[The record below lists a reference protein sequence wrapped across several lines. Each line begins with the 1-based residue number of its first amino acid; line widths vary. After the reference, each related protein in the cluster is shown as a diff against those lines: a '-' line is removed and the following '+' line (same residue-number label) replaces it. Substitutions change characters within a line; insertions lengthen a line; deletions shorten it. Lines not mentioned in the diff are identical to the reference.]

1 MKYSMKPYIALLLAC
16 AASIQAA
23 ERPHIIL
30 VMTDDQ
36 GWGQT
41 GYQNHPHLKTPNLDA
56 MAANGLRFTHFYA
69 GASNCSPT
77 RATVLTGRSND
88 RAGVFDHGYPLR
100 LQERTVAQ
108 ALRDNGYATAHL
120 GKWHLNG
127 LRGPGIPILKEDS
140 HHPGAFGFDTWF
152 SVSNFF
158 DYDPLISRQGTI
170 EQHRGDSSEIIV
182 REALKF
188 LQANQH
194 SGKPFFIVIWYGS
207 PHAPMI
213 ANEADRAPFQNLSEK
228 HQHHLGELKAMDR
241 SIGALRNEL
250 RQLGIARNTL
260 LWFNS
265 DNGGLPGYG
274 KEAVGNLRGHK
285 NTMYEGGLRVPGIIE
300 WPAVIQKPRTTPFR
314 AGTMD
319 IFPTIAE
326 AAALPYSSMLQPQ
339 DGISLMPLFERE
351 IAVRP
356 QPLFFHHRNR
366 GVVIDGDHKL
376 MAQNQT
382 FELYN
387 LANDDEET
395 RNLYKENDPVSQRL
409 LQIYTKWKTS
419 LDASREGKDYAEGV
433 VLPNNPQRR
442 HWKDDPAYQ
451 PYLQQFQQNVH

>member
-1 MKYSMKPYIALLLAC
+1 MKHSMKPYIALLLAC

-36 GWGQT
+36 GWGQI

-88 RAGVFDHGYPLR
+88 RTGVFDHGYPLR
-100 LQERTVAQ
+100 LQEKTVAQ
-108 ALRDNGYATAHL
+108 ALRDNGYATAHF

-127 LRGPGIPILKEDS
+127 LRGPGIPILKDDS

-182 REALKF
+182 HESLKF
-188 LQANQH
+188 LQANQN
-194 SGKPFFIVIWYGS
+194 SGKPFFLVIWFGS
-207 PHAPMI
+207 PHSPMI
-213 ANEADRAPFQNLSEK
+213 ASKTDRAPFQNLPEK

-241 SIGALRNEL
+241 SIGALRNGL

-274 KEAVGNLRGHK
+274 KETVGHLRGNK
-285 NTMYEGGLRVPGIIE
+285 GTMYEGGLRVPGIIE
-300 WPAVIQKPRTTPFR
+300 WPAVIQKPRTTSFR

-326 AAALPYSSMLQPQ
+326 AAALPSSSMLSPQ
-339 DGISLMPLFERE
+339 DGISLMPLLKSK
-351 IAVRP
+351 IAARP
-356 QPLFFHHRNR
+356 KPLFFHHRNR
-366 GVVIDGDHKL
+366 GVIIDGDHKL
-376 MAQNQT
+376 IAQKGA

-387 LANDDEET
+387 LANDDQET
-395 RNLYKENDPVSQRL
+395 RSLYKENDPISQRL
-409 LQIYTKWKTS
+409 LKLYSDWKTS
-419 LDASREGKDYAEGV
+419 LNASREGKDYPEGI
-433 VLPNNPQRR
+433 VLPNNPERR
-442 HWKDDPAYQ
+442 LWKDDPAYQ

>member
-1 MKYSMKPYIALLLAC
+1 MKSFFTLFLIL

-56 MAANGLRFTHFYA
+56 MAANGLRFTRFYA

-88 RAGVFDHGYPLR
+88 RTGVFDHGYPLR
-100 LQERTVAQ
+100 LQEKTVAQ
-108 ALRDNGYATAHL
+108 ALQDNSYATAHF

-127 LRGPGIPILKEDS
+127 LRGPGIPILKGDS

-188 LQANQH
+188 LRANQN
-194 SGKPFFIVIWYGS
+194 SGKPFFLVIWFGS

-213 ANEADRAPFQNLSEK
+213 ANEADRAPFQNLPEK

-241 SIGALRNEL
+241 SIGALRSGL

-274 KEAVGNLRGHK
+274 KETVGNLRGNK
-285 NTMYEGGLRVPGIIE
+285 GTMYEGGLRVPGIIE
-300 WPAVIQKPRTTPFR
+300 WPAIIQKPRITSFR

-351 IAVRP
+351 ISVRP
-356 QPLFFHHRNR
+356 KPLFFHHRNR
-366 GVVIDGDHKL
+366 GVMIDGDHKL
-376 MAQNQT
+376 IAQNNG

-395 RNLYKENDPVSQRL
+395 RNLYNENDSVSQRL
-409 LQIYTKWKTS
+409 LKLYSDWKIS
-419 LDASREGKDYAEGV
+419 LNASREGKDYPEGI
-433 VLPNNPQRR
+433 VLPNNPNRR
-442 HWKDDPAYQ
+442 HWKDDSAYQ
-451 PYLQQFQQNVH
+451 PYLQKFQQNVH

>member
-1 MKYSMKPYIALLLAC
+1 MKYSMILFLALFLIC
-16 AASIQAA
+16 AASIQAE

-56 MAANGLRFTHFYA
+56 MAANGLRFNYFYA

-88 RAGVFDHGYPLR
+88 RTGVFNHGYPLR
-100 LQERTVAQ
+100 LQEKTVAQ
-108 ALRDNGYATAHL
+108 ALRDNGYATAHF

-182 REALKF
+182 HEALKF
-188 LQANQH
+188 LRANQH
-194 SGKPFFIVIWYGS
+194 AGKPFFVVIWYGS

-213 ANEADRAPFQNLSEK
+213 ANEADRAPFQNLPEK

-241 SIGALRNEL
+241 SIGALRNGL

-274 KEAVGNLRGHK
+274 KETVGNLRGNK
-285 NTMYEGGLRVPGIIE
+285 GTMYEGGLRVPGIME
-300 WPAVIQKPRTTPFR
+300 WPAVIQKSRMTSFR

-326 AAALPYSSMLQPQ
+326 AAALPLTSMLSPQ
-339 DGISLMPLFERE
+339 DGISLMPLLKKQ
-351 IAVRP
+351 IAARP
-356 QPLFFHHRNR
+356 KPLFFHHQNR
-366 GVVIDGDHKL
+366 GVIIDGNYKL
-376 MAQNQT
+376 IAQNKS

-387 LANDDEET
+387 LANDDQET
-395 RNLYKENDPVSQRL
+395 RNLYNENDPVSQRL
-409 LQIYTKWKTS
+409 LKTYNDWKTS
-419 LDASREGKDYAEGV
+419 LNASREGKDYPEGI
-433 VLPNNPQRR
+433 VLPNNPERR
-442 HWKDDPAYQ
+442 LWKDDPAYQ
-451 PYLQQFQQNVH
+451 PYLKLFQQNVH

>member
-1 MKYSMKPYIALLLAC
+1 MKSFIALFLICLTAP
-16 AASIQAA
+16 AIQAT

-56 MAANGLRFTHFYA
+56 MAANGLRFNFFYA
-69 GASNCSPT
+69 GAANCSPT

-108 ALRDNGYATAHL
+108 ALRDNGYATAHF

-188 LQANQH
+188 LRANQN

-213 ANEADRAPFQNLSEK
+213 AGKADRAPFQNLPEK

-241 SIGALRNEL
+241 SIGALRNGL

-300 WPAVIQKPRTTPFR
+300 WPAVIQKPRTTSFR

-326 AAALPYSSMLQPQ
+326 VAALPSSSMLQPQ
-339 DGISLMPLFERE
+339 DGISLTPLFERE
-351 IAVRP
+351 IAVRSK
-356 QPLFFHHRNR
+356 PLFFHHRNR
-366 GVVIDGDHKL
+366 GVVIDGDYKL
-376 MAQNQT
+376 IAQNKA

-387 LANDDEET
+387 LANDEEET
-395 RNLYKENDPVSQRL
+395 RNLYNENDPVSQRL
-409 LQIYTKWKTS
+409 LKIYSDWKTS
-419 LDASREGKDYAEGV
+419 LNASREGKDYPEGV
-433 VLPNNPQRR
+433 VLPNNPPRR
-442 HWKDDPAYQ
+442 FWKDDPAYQ
-451 PYLQQFQQNVH
+451 PYLNQFQQNVHQ

>member
-1 MKYSMKPYIALLLAC
+1 MKYSMKLFITLFLTC
-16 AASIQAA
+16 AAPILAE

-36 GWGQT
+36 GWGQI

-56 MAANGLRFTHFYA
+56 MAANGLRFNYFYA

-88 RAGVFDHGYPLR
+88 RTGVFNHGYPLR
-100 LQERTVAQ
+100 LQEKTVAQ
-108 ALRDNGYATAHL
+108 ALRDNGYATAHF

-127 LRGPGIPILKEDS
+127 LRGPGVPILKEDS

-170 EQHRGDSSEIIV
+170 ERHRGDSSEIIV
-182 REALKF
+182 REALQF
-188 LQANQH
+188 LQANQN

-213 ANEADRAPFQNLSEK
+213 ADKADRAPFQNLPEK

-241 SIGALRNEL
+241 SIGALRKGL

-274 KEAVGNLRGHK
+274 KETVGHLRGNK
-285 NTMYEGGLRVPGIIE
+285 STMYEGGLRVPGIIE
-300 WPAVIQKPRTTPFR
+300 WPAVIQKPLTTSFR
-314 AGTMD
+314 AGTVD

-326 AAALPYSSMLQPQ
+326 VAALPSSSMLQPQ
-339 DGISLMPLFERE
+339 DGISLMPLLKGK
-351 IAVRP
+351 ISVRP
-356 QPLFFHHRNR
+356 RPLFFHHQNR

-376 MAQNQT
+376 VAQNKG

-387 LANDDEET
+387 LANDDQET
-395 RNLYKENDPVSQRL
+395 RNLYKENDPVSRRL
-409 LQIYTKWKTS
+409 LKIYSDWKTS
-419 LDASREGKDYAEGV
+419 LNASREGKDYPEGV
-433 VLPNNPQRR
+433 VLPNNPERR
-442 HWKDDPAYQ
+442 FWKDDPAYQ
-451 PYLQQFQQNVH
+451 PYLKQFQQNAH